1 VAQTFP
7 RLVRQFLS
15 SKGLLGS
22 VFSSDRYA
30 EANAARIT
38 NLLNHFPANWFQ
50 GKSVLEVGCGEGDLG
65 QYLVRLGS
73 HVVSCDSRA
82 SNIRR
87 LKRKYPDRETF
98 IINLDRDSL
107 PAGYDATL
115 CFGVLYHL
123 LNPEWFLSQLSTPMI
138 FLESVV
144 TDSQESVCPLVDEDT
159 SKIDAASSGRGSRP
173 SPVWIIAHLPHYKL
187 EEISTATANWS
198 TSVFDWTPR
207 NDGHWKRGEK
217 DIRKMWIGRL

>member
-1 VAQTFP
+1 MKRALSYP

-38 NLLNHFPANWFQ
+38 NLLNHFPADWFQ

-87 LKRKYPDRETF
+87 LKRKYSDRETF
-98 IINLDRDSL
+98 IIDLDKDSL

-123 LNPEWFLSQLSTPMI
+123 SNPEWFLSQLNTPMI
-138 FLESVV
+138 FLETVV
-144 TDSQESVCPLVDEDT
+144 TDRQESVCPIVDEDA
-159 SKIDAASSGRGSRP
+159 SKIDASSSGQGRRP
-173 SPVWIIAHLPHYKL
+173 SPVWIISHLPHYKL
-187 EEISTATANWS
+187 EEISTGS
-198 TSVFDWTPR
+198 PR
-207 NDGHWKRGEK
+207 YQERSLRYSKSASKRTRCVTLG
-217 DIRKMWIGRL
+217 